1 MSCDVESNPNQTHVI
16 TSQQHLTDWLDRLV
30 SEMATGL
37 VVRRGCLLPRPRP
50 ALLPARACS
59 AARSASPRED
69 LAVEQL
75 ARARAG
81 VGEVELPQPH
91 MENLWTG
98 DTFLQSYLTRV
109 LPPDLRRQLE
119 PDLARS
125 AVCYSSLLYR
135 CTPYRW
141 GARCAQEV
149 ALLGRQCEEDPP
161 KLVASS
167 AWGARLDAVL
177 TCPAWRR
184 LKGVAAEEG
193 LISIPYK
200 GEQGEHSRLYQV

>member
-125 AVCYSSLLYR
+125 AAHCSSQLYTQLYTAQVGR
-135 CTPYRW
+135 AVRPGG
-141 GARCAQEV
+141 GAAGPAVRGGSAQTGDQQC
-149 ALLGRQCEEDPP
+149 LGR
-161 KLVASS
+161 
-167 AWGARLDAVL
+167 
-177 TCPAWRR
+177 
-184 LKGVAAEEG
+184 
-193 LISIPYK
+193 
-200 GEQGEHSRLYQV
+200 